1 MAHLP
6 SSFAFSIMFEWS
18 LPPIPSLLSLLFTE
32 ERIDGSMLSDID
44 LATLREMEIEP
55 MGKCLKILQLLRK
68 FRRDSPIEEKYKI
81 FNDPIHGHIEL
92 DPLCVRIVDT
102 PQFQRLRYIKQLGGV
117 YFVFPGAS
125 HNRFEHSL
133 GVCYLAGRL
142 VGTLNKRQPELN
154 ITEQDILCVKIAG
167 LCHDLGHG
175 PFSHLFD
182 SLFIPRVRQDRQWRV
197 RFI

>member
-1 MAHLP
+1 MSEQQKRKLRRYSEVHSPELMLSQGSVDGETVD
-6 SSFAFSIMFEWS
+6 SSSWS
-18 LPPIPSLLSLLFTE
+18 CDDVVDFLKRNGHIDVAERFGE

-102 PQFQRLRYIKQLGGV
+102 PQFQRLRYIKQLGISRHTSV
-117 YFVFPGAS
+117 MLIICC
-125 HNRFEHSL
+125 NL
-133 GVCYLAGRL
+133 
-142 VGTLNKRQPELN
+142 T
-154 ITEQDILCVKIAG
+154 
-167 LCHDLGHG
+167 
-175 PFSHLFD
+175 
-182 SLFIPRVRQDRQWRV
+182 
-197 RFI
+197 